1 MKNAARTVFYT
12 AIGYVLFGALLFWP
26 AGTFDYWQ
34 AWVFLASLAVLSIPY
49 TVYLLVEKP
58 EVLDRRIKSGPVAE
72 SRPIQK
78 LAVGGLQ
85 LFFLIEMLVAGFDH
99 RYGWSHVPLW
109 LTVLGLVLASV
120 GLAVSI
126 WVVVQNSWAA
136 ATITVNDGQQ
146 LITTGLYGVV
156 RHPMYSA
163 ALMLAMFLPLG
174 LGSYWALLPVVVVA
188 LSVAVRAVDEEAML
202 RAELPGYDDYT
213 GAVRYRLVPGAW

>member
-1 MKNAARTVFYT
+1 M
-12 AIGYVLFGALLFWP
+12 
-26 AGTFDYWQ
+26 
-34 AWVFLASLAVLSIPY
+34 
-49 TVYLLVEKP
+49 
-58 EVLDRRIKSGPVAE
+58 LDRRIKSGPVAE